1 MLSCQKIIELASTRL
16 NSNKLPNHQKM
27 ELTVHLWM
35 CKTCR
40 RYVCQLNSLQ
50 KFAKNID
57 QYHSKITLSPEARQR
72 IQKKLG

>member
-16 NSNKLPNHQKM
+16 NSHKLLPRQKM
-27 ELTVHLWM
+27 ELTAHLWL

-40 RYVCQLNSLQ
+40 CYVSQLNSLQ

-57 QYHSKITLSPEARQR
+57 RYHSKITLSPEARKR